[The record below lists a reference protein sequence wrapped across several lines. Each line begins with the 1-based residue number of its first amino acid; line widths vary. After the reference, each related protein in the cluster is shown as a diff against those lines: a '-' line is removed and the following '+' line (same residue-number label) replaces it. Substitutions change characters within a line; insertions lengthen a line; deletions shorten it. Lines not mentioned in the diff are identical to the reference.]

1 MPQICPVHGHNCNDH
16 AQLQRHCGDAKGDR
30 QVRDEQQPRDVFEK
44 PEPDLKRFQSG
55 FGGGVAIVDLSRPGR
70 QNLFLISKIEKWTT
84 RRTSAPLNHPRS
96 QLLAPGPGTADSKDS
111 WRRGAAVYK
120 LIASNAAASTLQES
134 LENMA
139 RYGEV
144 ALTAAVNFTD
154 RGSGLSCL
162 HLAARS
168 ADRETCQLLIS
179 CRADVSSR
187 DSHGQTALAHCIA
200 ADNYRVVFLMMS
212 GAGMRDKDGNTPLH
226 LATMYGRPKFYFKLG
241 GDLAHLLTTVNA
253 RGQTHLHCALMRRP
267 FHAETAR
274 L

>member
-1 MPQICPVHGHNCNDH
+1 MDDPTDQRPTKPP
-16 AQLQRHCGDAKGDR
+16 AQSTA
-30 QVRDEQQPRDVFEK
+30 
-44 PEPDLKRFQSG
+44 
-55 FGGGVAIVDLSRPGR
+55 
-70 QNLFLISKIEKWTT
+70 
-84 RRTSAPLNHPRS
+84 
-96 QLLAPGPGTADSKDS
+96 LAPGPGTADSKDS

-267 FHAETAR
+267 LHAETAR
-274 L
+274 AVMWFKYRSLQKIGRETDSDAEATTDLGMLAKDFNGETPLHYAARVVRDDADELSLLAQVCNCPL